1 MTIDGH
7 MLDSDVDLSSLQL
20 SVLPT
25 AALSESVKI
34 EIVDLCTRAFD
45 EDFSELF
52 PLVAGAVAPMH
63 VLARLNGKLV
73 SHAMWSERPLFLADG
88 TTVVSAYL
96 DAVAT
101 DPAYQDI
108 GLGSVVINR
117 LQHEIRGFAI
127 GCLST
132 NRPNFYA
139 RLGWEIWTGAKA
151 VRTAHGI
158 EPTPDDIVMIYRTA
172 CSPEIDIGSL
182 LLANARRSG
191 NW

>member
-1 MTIDGH
+1 MDGNVSEQNDK
-7 MLDSDVDLSSLQL
+7 LAGLEI
-20 SVLPT
+20 SVMPT
-25 AALSESVKI
+25 AALTEQEKL
-34 EIVDLCTRAFD
+34 EIVDLCTRAFN

-88 TTVVSAYL
+88 TTVISAYL

-101 DPAYQDI
+101 DPAYQNI

-117 LQHEIRGFAI
+117 LQHEIRGFAL

-132 NRPNFYA
+132 DRPNFYA
-139 RLGWEIWTGAKA
+139 RLGWEIWTGPKG